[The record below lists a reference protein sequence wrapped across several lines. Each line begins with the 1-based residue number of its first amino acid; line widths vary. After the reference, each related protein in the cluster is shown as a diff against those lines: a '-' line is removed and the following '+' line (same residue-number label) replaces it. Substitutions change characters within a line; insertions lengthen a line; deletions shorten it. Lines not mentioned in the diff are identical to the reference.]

1 MRGAELTDGA
11 LALFD
16 RANLPSPGRCVVALH
31 DGEVT
36 PGGNEASPSIRKQ
49 RVLVNS
55 LSHGLECCSHI
66 FTKMFATIRQY
77 DTNIDQTAELNRIV
91 QEEFVPLLQSLP
103 GFISYQWIDVGNVGG
118 RMVSVSVFDTAE
130 HAEGSNKAAAIWVKS
145 RPDFG
150 AISCFVEAGPV
161 VAHG

>member
-1 MRGAELTDGA
+1 
-11 LALFD
+11 
-16 RANLPSPGRCVVALH
+16 
-31 DGEVT
+31 
-36 PGGNEASPSIRKQ
+36 
-49 RVLVNS
+49 
-55 LSHGLECCSHI
+55 
-66 FTKMFATIRQY
+66 MFATIRQY

-103 GFISYQWIDVGNVGG
+103 GFVSYQWIDVGNVGG

-130 HAEGSNKAAAIWVKS
+130 HAEDSNKAAATWVKS